1 MDAVRSAAFA
11 AAAAASLSLAVP
23 AAAQDADAEARL
35 DRTIDAAMEA
45 DGPWLLP
52 AEQALITR
60 KCGYA
65 PGSRGGESV
74 TMNDGVLICANGRRV
89 DDPEVRAMMRVAGP
103 RIARRVHAVMASP
116 AVKNALSLVVDGA
129 VERALENLREELP
142 RRSRRR

>member
-1 MDAVRSAAFA
+1 MNAVRSAVFA
-11 AAAAASLSLAVP
+11 AAVAASITLAGS
-23 AAAQDADAEARL
+23 AFAQDADAEARL

-45 DGPWLLP
+45 EGPWLLP

-65 PGSRGGESV
+65 PGSRDGESIS
-74 TMNDGVLICANGRRV
+74 MNDGVLICANGRRV
-89 DDPEVRAMMRVAGP
+89 DDPEVRAMMKVAGP
-103 RIARRVHAVMASP
+103 RISRRVHAVMESP

-129 VERALENLREELP
+129 VERALKNLREELP

>member
-11 AAAAASLSLAVP
+11 AAVAASLSLAGP
-23 AAAQDADAEARL
+23 AVAQDADAESRL
-35 DRTIDAAMEA
+35 DRTIDAAMKA

-52 AEQALITR
+52 AEQVLITR

-65 PGSRGGESV
+65 PGSRDGESV

-142 RRSRRR
+142 RRSRR